1 MKLRPHQERAVTMIS
16 NSLKT
21 GHKRPILAA
30 PCSFGKTITAAYIL
44 KKIVDSGK
52 RAVIICDRI
61 KLIEQT
67 LAAYDGMGLDFGV
80 IQGDHWRTDYSKPL
94 QIASAQTLARRLDKY
109 GIQSFPWD
117 FAIVDECHTHYKY
130 LTKIMEALNAI
141 PFIGLSATPFSKGLG
156 KYYDDLV
163 VPTTPRELLAGGYLC
178 PVDYYGGR
186 KVALEGVKTRAI
198 PTGGRDYDE
207 RDLVHAVESD
217 KTLVGDIITNWQ
229 KHASGRQ
236 TVAFTPSINHSKEL
250 VRQFQAAG
258 IGAEHIDG
266 YMDPEERE
274 DILKAHDRG
283 EFLIL
288 SCSRLLNT
296 GWDSPSTSCLIDCF
310 PTKSYITYVQRV
322 GRIMRTAEGK
332 TNAVC
337 LDHAGNVARFGFAE
351 DIVPV
356 ALDDGDKDY
365 DERQQLKDKEEKE
378 PRMHECP
385 QCFRQFTGL
394 RCQCG
399 YEIPIKVQLEWEEE
413 ELQKLEKAES
423 KMATREQKISF
434 YAQLLT
440 YCKAKGYK
448 QHWADHKYREKYGTW
463 YSYGY
468 KYTLKPEPITPE
480 VANWIK
486 SRQIAWS
493 KSRKAHD
500 VQTRE

>member
-1 MKLRPHQERAVTMIS
+1 MNLRPHQITAVEMLRA
-16 NSLKT
+16 SLRAGK
-21 GHKRPILAA
+21 KRPVLAA

-44 KKIVDSGK
+44 QSAVAKGK

-67 LAAYDGMGLDFGV
+67 LEAYDGMGLEFGV
-80 IQGDHWRTDYSKPL
+80 IQADHWRTDYSKPL
-94 QIASAQTLARRLDKY
+94 QIASAQTLARKIEKY
-109 GIQSFPWD
+109 GAQAFDFD
-117 FAIVDECHTHYKY
+117 FAIVDECHTHYAY
-130 LTKIMEALNAI
+130 LTKIMEKFNAV

-207 RDLVHAVESD
+207 RDLAGAIEKD
-217 KTLVGDIITNWQ
+217 TELVGDIISNW
-229 KHASGRQ
+229 KRHADGRQ
-236 TVAFTPSINHSKEL
+236 TVAFTPSIKHSKEL
-250 VRQFQAAG
+250 VRQFNEAG
-258 IGAEHIDG
+258 IRAEHIDG
-266 YMDPEERE
+266 YMDIEERE
-274 DILKAHDRG
+274 DILKAHNNG

-322 GRIMRTAEGK
+322 GRIMRTCEGK
-332 TNAVC
+332 ENAIC

-356 ALDDGDKDY
+356 ALDDGEKDY
-365 DERQQLKDKEEKE
+365 NERDQIKEQEEKE
-378 PRMHECP
+378 VKMKDCP
-385 QCFRQFTGL
+385 QCFRQFTGI
-394 RCQCG
+394 RCSCG
-399 YEIPIKVQLEWEEE
+399 YEIPIEVQLQATQE
-413 ELQKLEKAES
+413 ELEKLEKAEAKMVS
-423 KMATREQKISF
+423 KEDKISF
-434 YAQLLT
+434 YAQLKN
-440 YCKAKGYK
+440 YAHAKNYNPS
-448 QHWADHKYREKYGTW
+448 WADHKYRERFGTW
-463 YSYGY
+463 FGFGN
-468 KYTLKPEPITPE
+468 KHNLPMETVTPE

-486 SRQIAWS
+486 SRQIAWAH
-493 KSRKAHD
+493 RKD
-500 VQTRE
+500 K